1 MNQDKSRE
9 QLSALM
15 DGEGDFRGLSPQ
27 SADFVRA
34 VAADD
39 ASRRDWLIY
48 AQIGDVL
55 RSSDLTP
62 LQNEGDFLQRVSAA
76 IAREPIVLHP
86 QPLVASAAGEP
97 AQAARHRRPHW
108 STRMAAGMAAI
119 AGVAVMAWVALP
131 GLQNAGQQGQLAS
144 TQRQVLASAEGAS
157 AVGQLPV
164 ADSQGGA
171 ALGPSARADLIQADL
186 QTRSAQG
193 GGQIVPVSAQMPMVE
208 YLLAHQQM
216 AGGMMPVA
224 PATLRMAESR
234 QAAPAVSH

>member
-1 MNQDKSRE
+1 
-9 QLSALM
+9 
-15 DGEGDFRGLSPQ
+15 
-27 SADFVRA
+27 
-34 VAADD
+34 
-39 ASRRDWLIY
+39 
-48 AQIGDVL
+48 
-55 RSSDLTP
+55 
-62 LQNEGDFLQRVSAA
+62 
-76 IAREPIVLHP
+76 
-86 QPLVASAAGEP
+86 
-97 AQAARHRRPHW
+97 
-108 STRMAAGMAAI
+108 MAAGMAAI